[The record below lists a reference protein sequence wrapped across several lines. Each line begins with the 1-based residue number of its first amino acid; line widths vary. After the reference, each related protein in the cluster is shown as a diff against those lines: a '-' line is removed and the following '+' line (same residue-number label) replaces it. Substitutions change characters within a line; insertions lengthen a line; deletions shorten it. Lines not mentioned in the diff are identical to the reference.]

1 MARQPSSVGPQVGKR
16 LRCAVYTR
24 KSSEEGLEQDFNS
37 LDAQREASEAFI
49 LSQKREGW
57 LLIREL
63 YDDGGYSGGTLE
75 RPAFQRL
82 LADVRANRVDVVVV
96 YKVDRLTRSLAD
108 FAKIVEAF
116 DKHGV
121 SFVSVTQQFN
131 TTSSMGRLTLNILLS
146 FAQFEREVTGE
157 RIRDKIAAS
166 KKKGLWMGG
175 QPPLGYDVQDRKLTV
190 NPAEAKAVRS
200 IFRRYLDLKSV
211 RLLKADLDA
220 EGIVSKHRKAADG
233 SPYGG
238 KPIARGALYLMLQ
251 NRIYRGEIVHKEKA
265 YPGEHAP
272 IVDQSLWDKVQAIL
286 QENRVE
292 REQGES
298 ASEPSLLT
306 GRIFDVQGNRMSP
319 VHANKRGV
327 RYRYYVSRQLQDGSA
342 VAKGRGQRIPAQA
355 LEGLIIRRLRQQLN
369 DPAFVTGCV
378 ASDRPPNAAAQKQVI
393 DRARILAEGNDN
405 DATTSDLRKLI
416 RSILAHVQVH
426 ADRIDLALHRD
437 RLSGWLKDEINKES
451 AHEPPAASA
460 SDTALINLSIPAHL
474 KRAGKEM
481 KIIVRDGSDPAVP
494 DTSLVRLLVR
504 AHAIRQRLIADRSL
518 TLDEIAKSEGVV
530 PSYAT
535 RLYRL
540 TLLAPDIV
548 NAIVAGRHPPELTAR
563 RLMDDTRLPLAW
575 QEQRKMLSF
584 SMPS

>member
-1 MARQPSSVGPQVGKR
+1 MARSSSSADAPPGKR

-37 LDAQREASEAFI
+37 LDAQREACEAFI

-96 YKVDRLTRSLAD
+96 YKVDRLTRSLSD

-175 QPPLGYDVQDRKLTV
+175 QPPLGYDVNERKLTV
-190 NPAEAKAVRS
+190 NAAEAKTVRS

-220 EGIVSKHRKAADG
+220 QGIVSKHRKAADG

-251 NRIYRGEIVHKEKA
+251 NRIYRGEIVHKHKA

-272 IVDQSLWDKVQAIL
+272 IVDEPLWDKVQAIL
-286 QENRVE
+286 QENRVD
-292 REQGES
+292 REQGDA

-306 GRIFDVQGNRMSP
+306 GRIFDARGNRMSP
-319 VHANKRGV
+319 VHANKKGV

-342 VAKGRGQRIPAQA
+342 DAKGRGQRIPAQA
-355 LEGLIIRRLRQQLN
+355 LEGLILRKIRQQLN
-369 DPAFVTGCV
+369 DLAFVIGCV
-378 ASDRPPNAAAQKQVI
+378 TSDRPLNALVQKRVI
-393 DRARILAEGNDN
+393 ERARTLADGNDN
-405 DATTSDLRKLI
+405 DATPCDFRTLT
-416 RSILAHVQVH
+416 RSILGRVQVH
-426 ADRIDLALHRD
+426 ADRIDLAVHRD
-437 RLSGWLKDEINKES
+437 RLSEWLKDDTNKKSTNEQ
-451 AHEPPAASA
+451 PAASF
-460 SDTALINLSIPAHL
+460 SDNTPIILSIPAHL

-481 KIIVRDGSDPAVP
+481 RIIVRDGSDPAIP

-518 TLDEIAKSEGVV
+518 TLDEISKSEGVV

-548 NAIVAGRHPPELTAR
+548 TAILAGRHPPELTAR

-575 QEQRKMLSF
+575 QEQRQTLGF
-584 SMPS
+584 SIS